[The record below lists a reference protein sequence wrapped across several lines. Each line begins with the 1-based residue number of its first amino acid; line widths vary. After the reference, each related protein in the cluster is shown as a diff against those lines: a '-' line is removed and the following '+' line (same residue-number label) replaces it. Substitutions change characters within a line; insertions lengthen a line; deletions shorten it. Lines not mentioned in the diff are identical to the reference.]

1 MKNRKPLMIITV
13 ALVLVLMMAGCARTH
28 SSDSKNRDEEEPEET
43 AVCTTAAYGADEG
56 LTEDIATE
64 EITADDSLSAAG
76 NGNVSMNSADG
87 TAVSYEPA
95 DSGEPDL
102 DPEQGRLLVRTVSMN
117 VETKDFPGLC

>member
-43 AVCTTAAYGADEG
+43 TVCTTAAYGADEG

-64 EITADDSLSAAG
+64 EITADDSLSFLETMKLCD
-76 NGNVSMNSADG
+76 VWDH
-87 TAVSYEPA
+87 
-95 DSGEPDL
+95 
-102 DPEQGRLLVRTVSMN
+102 LLH
-117 VETKDFPGLC
+117 